1 MANVLEAVVSGV
13 RALSTLEET
22 SQHQQ
27 QIDDN
32 QPQNDTAIN
41 VEAVLA
47 TTPSLEPPDVRYNI
61 L

>member
-13 RALSTLEET
+13 RAISTLEET

-27 QIDDN
+27 DN

-47 TTPSLEPPDVRYNI
+47 TKSPHEPPDVR
-61 L
+61 